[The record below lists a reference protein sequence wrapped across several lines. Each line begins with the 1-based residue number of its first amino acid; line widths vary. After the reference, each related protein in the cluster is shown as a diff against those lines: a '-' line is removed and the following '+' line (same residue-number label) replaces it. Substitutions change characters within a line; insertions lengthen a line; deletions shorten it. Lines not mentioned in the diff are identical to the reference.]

1 MKRLKKDPFDVF
13 GSPNKRYVVT
23 STRLINL
30 GRFDDLT
37 ETGGGSMRNDVIEI
51 TGTGASDT
59 ASVIDSRP
67 WQSATVDTLAYGT
80 VIFLV
85 LNIVWS
91 IVQ

>member
-1 MKRLKKDPFDVF
+1 MQ
-13 GSPNKRYVVT
+13 
-23 STRLINL
+23 
-30 GRFDDLT
+30 
-37 ETGGGSMRNDVIEI
+37 NDVIQVMVND
-51 TGTGASDT
+51 ANDT
-59 ASVIDSRP
+59 ASVVDSRP